1 VSKIMDK
8 DAEMSQFRVESRKY
22 FVKISCSIK
31 FCASKALVDC
41 SIFIPG
47 LHWEGNKELI
57 RGKDLF
63 WGNWLSRSRSE
74 PIQRVEHFKTGE
86 VVEE

>member
-1 VSKIMDK
+1 M
-8 DAEMSQFRVESRKY
+8 ESGKY
-22 FVKISCSIK
+22 FVKIACSINFFQCIWK
-31 FCASKALVDC
+31 DICINFVCSKALVDY

-47 LHWEGNKELI
+47 LHWEGNKEWI

-63 WGNWLSRSRSE
+63 LGNWLSRSRGE
-74 PIQRVEHFKTGE
+74 PIQRVEHFKIGE